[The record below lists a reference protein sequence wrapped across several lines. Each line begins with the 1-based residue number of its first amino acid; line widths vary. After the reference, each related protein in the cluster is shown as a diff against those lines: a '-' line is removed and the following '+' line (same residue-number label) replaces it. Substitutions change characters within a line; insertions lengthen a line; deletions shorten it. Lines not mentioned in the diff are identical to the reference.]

1 MDYSPLVIS
10 IKASLISSVIVFVLG
25 VTAAW
30 GVTAMRRGRFIFDT
44 LFSLPMVLPPTV
56 TGFFLLIIFGKN
68 SVVGEFLS
76 RMGISVVFTLK
87 GAVIAAAV
95 VSFPI
100 MYTTARGAF
109 DQVSRLYSDAAK
121 NLGMS
126 GISTFLRVI
135 LPNASHGIIGG
146 LMLSFAR
153 AMGEFGATIMIAGN
167 IPRRTQTMSVAVYT
181 AMQSGNRELAFRW
194 VLIILTISFVSII
207 SVRLWN
213 ESLRRKSR

>member
-30 GVTAMRRGRFIFDT
+30 GVTSMRRGRFIFDT

-76 RMGISVVFTLK
+76 RMGISVVFNLK

-167 IPRRTQTMSVAVYT
+167 IPHRTQTMSVAVYT

>member
-30 GVTAMRRGRFIFDT
+30 GVTSMRRGRFIFDT

-167 IPRRTQTMSVAVYT
+167 IPHRTQTMSVAVYT